1 MSREGEPQRR
11 GEQRRGAELR
21 RHILF
26 AAKDVFL
33 ETGYERASMDA
44 VAARA
49 GTSKRSLYAHF
60 ESKDKL
66 FLAVLDFVR
75 ELYLRR
81 LQTPDA
87 YAADPVQAVTLFC
100 ARFQQL
106 IAWEPQVRTSRLSIA
121 AAERLPGSSAAYF
134 DGMFASSYQRLS
146 DYLAGQYGMGQRPAR
161 RWPRTC
167 WPAPCCPGCCARC
180 SASRTRS
187 RTRRTRPRWPRTS
200 TWPRSANWSPAR
212 WLTAPP
218 RASRGLARGGGCTS
232 AAGWLTRP
240 PAVPRRTR

>member
-1 MSREGEPQRR
+1 MSREGEPPRRGEQRR
-11 GEQRRGAELR
+11 REQRRGAELR

-33 ETGYERASMDA
+33 ETGYERASMDT

-87 YAADPVQAVTLFC
+87 YATDPAEAVTLFC

-106 IAWEPQVRTSRLSIA
+106 MVWEPQVRTCRLSIA

-146 DYLAGQYGMGQRPAR
+146 DYLAGQFGMDQ
-161 RWPRTC
+161 
-167 WPAPCCPGCCARC
+167 
-180 SASRTRS
+180 SASTALAEDLLARTVLPRLFRTLLGVEDPVKDQPDEAALS
-187 RTRRTRPRWPRTS
+187 RDVDLAAIRRLV
-200 TWPRSANWSPAR
+200 SAELADR
-212 WLTAPP
+212 DE
-218 RASRGLARGGGCTS
+218 ASRETGRGGG
-232 AAGWLTRP
+232 
-240 PAVPRRTR
+240 

>member
-1 MSREGEPQRR
+1 MSREREPQL
-11 GEQRRGAELR
+11 RGAELR

-33 ETGYERASMDA
+33 EAGYERASMDA

-87 YAADPVQAVTLFC
+87 YAANPVEAVTLFC

-106 IAWEPQVRTSRLSIA
+106 IVWEPQVRTCRLCIA
-121 AAERLPGSSAAYF
+121 AAERLPSSSAAYF

-146 DYLAGQYGMGQRPAR
+146 DYLAGQYGMGQA
-161 RWPRTC
+161 
-167 WPAPCCPGCCARC
+167 
-180 SASRTRS
+180 AST
-187 RTRRTRPRWPRTS
+187 
-200 TWPRSANWSPAR
+200 A
-212 WLTAPP
+212 LTEDL
-218 RASRGLARGGGCTS
+218 LARTVLPRLFRTLLGVEDPIKDSPDEATLARDVDL
-232 AAGWLTRP
+232 AAIRQLVSGALADRTVT
-240 PAVPRRTR
+240 AGSVPGPEGR